1 MRGAP
6 IYDFLIRSIQSEFEP
21 LKVLRQTKRSSIEL
35 VRHRQSG
42 KYYVFRRFEGSCEV
56 YRKLL
61 GITCPYLP
69 EIYEAAEKE
78 GKAAVLEEYVEGD
91 TIASLLEASVFTP
104 EQTKPIIEDVC
115 KALWVLHEAG
125 AVHRDIKPE
134 NVILRGKT
142 AVLIDFDASR
152 VFKEER
158 TADTMVLGTT
168 GYAAPEQYGMS
179 QTDARS
185 DIYSLGVLM
194 NVMLT
199 GSHPSRHLAEGRY
212 GRIVRK
218 CTTIDPNGRYRSVIH
233 LMEDL

>member
-35 VRHRQSG
+35 VRHKQSG
-42 KYYVFRRFEGSCEV
+42 KYYVFRRFEGSSEV

-61 GITCPYLP
+61 GVTCPYLP
-69 EIYEAAEKE
+69 EIYEAAEND
-78 GKAAVLEEYVEGD
+78 GSAAVLEEYVEGD
-91 TIASLLEASVFTP
+91 TVASLLEASVFST

-115 KALWVLHEAG
+115 KALGVLHEAG

-152 VFKEER
+152 VFKEEK
-158 TADTMVLGTT
+158 TSDTMVLGTT

-218 CTTIDPNGRYRSVIH
+218 CTTIDPNGRYHSVIH

>member
-35 VRHRQSG
+35 VRHKQSG
-42 KYYVFRRFEGSCEV
+42 KYYVFRRFEGSSEV

-61 GITCPYLP
+61 GVTCPYLP
-69 EIYEAAEKE
+69 EIYEAAEND
-78 GKAAVLEEYVEGD
+78 GSAAVLEEYVEGD
-91 TIASLLEASVFTP
+91 TVASLLEASVFSP

-115 KALWVLHEAG
+115 RALWVLHEAG

-199 GSHPSRHLAEGRY
+199 GSHPSRRLAEGRY